1 MSEKYL
7 PRFDGK
13 VIVVTGS
20 GGGIGT
26 AIAQRFARESGQVV
40 VTDSNVEGA
49 EATTKSIVD
58 EGLKAVTMIADISN
72 RDACYKLIEDTVA
85 KFGKIDVLINNAG
98 INRRGPLMELTDED
112 WDLTLQVNVTSMFH
126 LCRAAI
132 PHMIKA
138 GGGAI
143 VNTAS
148 QWGLHPAPGHI
159 AYNVSKSAVAS
170 FTQNLARDYAPQKI
184 RVNAVC
190 PGEIGTPMLQKA
202 AERKGLTFAD
212 FDKMVPFGR
221 IGRPDEVAALMAF
234 LASDEAEF
242 MCGSLV
248 EITGAQPV
256 A

>member
-7 PRFDGK
+7 PRFEGK

-40 VTDSNVEGA
+40 VTDTNIEGA

-58 EGLKAVTMIADISN
+58 EGLKAVTIIADISN

-98 INRRGPLMELTDED
+98 INRRGPLMDLTDED

-234 LASDEAEF
+234 LASEEAEF

>member
-7 PRFDGK
+7 PRFEGK

-40 VTDSNVEGA
+40 VTDTNVEGA
-49 EATTKSIVD
+49 EATTKLIVD
-58 EGLKAVTMIADISN
+58 EGLKATTMIADISN